1 MPKTKILN
9 FVDIYKLKKDLLW
22 GKYYYALLDQGKLLD
37 SILYSHTYGHDEVIE
52 IHNIETRTKEL
63 TKVFT
68 ETFAKKRKIR
78 YFFRELDEQN
88 QVADIEFMNSCG
100 FKRFNRNFCYE
111 YDGTSHSPNEKTQ
124 ISIYCRDADH
134 DDVPQLVEHDIDAQI
149 IEYRDAL
156 YRQGNF
162 FEKNLEN
169 VFVFCSSIKIEQ
181 IYAFCI
187 RRNSSHGETFEFI
200 IHPKQSTQI
209 FDFIHAFAEKFVHF
223 DKTAMSFRFII
234 NESLNESFKDISN
247 DFNLVWTSQ
256 MLIFEGMPRE
266 KSKQHAAGIIIQEQ
280 VQA

>member
-37 SILYSHTYGHDEVIE
+37 SILYSQAYGHDEVIE
-52 IHNIETRTKEL
+52 IHDIENKTKEL
-63 TKVFT
+63 TKDFV
-68 ETFAKKRKIR
+68 ENFAKKRKIR
-78 YFFRELDEQN
+78 YFLRELDEQS

-100 FKRFNRNFCYE
+100 FKRFSRNFCYE
-111 YDGTSHSPNEKTQ
+111 YDGSKHSPNEKTQ
-124 ISIYCRDADH
+124 INTYCRDAEHEDI
-134 DDVPQLVEHDIDAQI
+134 PQLVEHDIDAQI

-156 YRQGNF
+156 FRPGNF

-169 VFVFCSSIKIEQ
+169 VFVFCSSTKLEQ
-181 IYAFCI
+181 MFAFCI
-187 RRNSSHGETFEFI
+187 RREGTQGETFEFV
-200 IHPKQSTQI
+200 IHPKQATQI
-209 FDFIHAFAEKFVHF
+209 FDFVHAFAEKFIHF

-234 NESLNESFKDISN
+234 NESLNESFKDTAK

-256 MLIFEGMPRE
+256 MLILEGIPRE
-266 KSKQHAAGIIIQEQ
+266 KSKQPHHTIVIQEQ